1 MDASKQ
7 KQMLN
12 TKAVKSRKSYDSTDC
27 EKKEKYLN
35 AIRNQS
41 AIAQQN
47 RKISKLHVDVCI
59 SQFCQKIKEGP
70 YYVCTVC
77 NRMLYRKY
85 VFIFNEQKYVNCNIQ
100 NVFTEIIF

>member
-1 MDASKQ
+1 MLENRRKKYRDGCIKK

-12 TKAVKSRKSYDSTDC
+12 RKAVKSRKSYDSMDC
-27 EKKEKYLN
+27 EKQEKYLN

-59 SQFCQKIKEGP
+59 SQFC
-70 YYVCTVC
+70 
-77 NRMLYRKY
+77 
-85 VFIFNEQKYVNCNIQ
+85 
-100 NVFTEIIF
+100 

>member
-1 MDASKQ
+1 MHQKK

-12 TKAVKSRKSYDSTDC
+12 RKAVKSRKSYDSMDC

-41 AIAQQN
+41 AIDQQN

-59 SQFCQKIKEGP
+59 SVLPENKRRPLLCMHCLQQI
-70 YYVCTVC
+70 VV
-77 NRMLYRKY
+77 
-85 VFIFNEQKYVNCNIQ
+85 
-100 NVFTEIIF
+100 